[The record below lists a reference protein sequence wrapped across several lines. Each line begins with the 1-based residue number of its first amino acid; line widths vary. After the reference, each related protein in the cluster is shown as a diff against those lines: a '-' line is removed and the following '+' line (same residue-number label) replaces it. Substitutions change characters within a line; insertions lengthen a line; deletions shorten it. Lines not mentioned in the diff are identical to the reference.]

1 MDFEVKGIIL
11 LGYFNCD
18 WSQEK
23 EGPHTNRLA
32 DLANIYI
39 NYMQQL
45 IEDPSRIARTSSKLI
60 DLTFTNKPEII
71 HTCGVDH
78 L

>member
-23 EGPHTNRLA
+23 EGPRTNRLA

-39 NYMQQL
+39 S
-45 IEDPSRIARTSSKLI
+45 ITCSS
-60 DLTFTNKPEII
+60 
-71 HTCGVDH
+71 
-78 L
+78 